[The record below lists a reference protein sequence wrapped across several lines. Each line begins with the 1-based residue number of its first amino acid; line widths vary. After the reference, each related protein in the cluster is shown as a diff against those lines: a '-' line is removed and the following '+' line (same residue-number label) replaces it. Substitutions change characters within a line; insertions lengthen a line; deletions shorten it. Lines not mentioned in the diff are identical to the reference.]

1 MTLADIR
8 QSAVEPAL
16 HLLPA
21 RMNSQQAVVM
31 LLAIQLQEDP
41 QQKRRQWPTGPARG
55 LLQFEQGGGVVGVLR
70 HVASREH
77 AVRVCDL
84 RQVQPVAEQVYA
96 ALEHDD
102 VLAMAF
108 GRLLLWTD
116 AYPLPAVGEVEKAFQ
131 LYLRTWRPGAYSRGT
146 TAQKASLRKKWG
158 LNYAKAMDA
167 VT

>member
-1 MTLADIR
+1 MHIDYH
-8 QSAVEPAL
+8 VEVDGHYYSVPYQL
-16 HLLPA
+16 
-21 RMNSQQAVVM
+21 VM
-31 LLAIQLQEDP
+31 KQLEVRLTAHTVECFHANQ
-41 QQKRRQWPTGPARG
+41 R
-55 LLQFEQGGGVVGVLR
+55 
-70 HVASREH
+70 VASHLRSTH
-77 AVRVCDL
+77 RVCDL

-96 ALEHDD
+96 RLEHDD

-146 TAQKASLRKKWG
+146 AAQKASLRKKWG

-167 VT
+167 VE